1 MDHALYG
8 HVDRTRRYSV
18 GQWLA
23 DFRRVRDGNPG
34 RLLIVVGGTGLY
46 FNALLNGLSP
56 IPEVSED
63 VRREALRIRESEG
76 LASLVSDLLKRDP
89 DTAKQTDLAN
99 PARVARAW
107 EVYKST
113 GRGLAHW
120 HRQAT
125 APVLEQDAVAKLLV
139 WPTPETTA
147 AKIRLRLDRMVA
159 EGVVEECRE
168 ALEGWN
174 PELPYSKALGARE
187 FKEHLDGK
195 IGLEETLDRVA
206 QATTNYAKRQR
217 TWFRSR
223 MAGWRRIE
231 PETSEHADPGPGV
244 RPA

>member
-1 MDHALYG
+1 M
-8 HVDRTRRYSV
+8 
-18 GQWLA
+18 
-23 DFRRVRDGNPG
+23 
-34 RLLIVVGGTGLY
+34 Y

-56 IPEVSED
+56 IPEVQED
-63 VRREALRIRESEG
+63 VRREALRIKESEG
-76 LASLVSDLLKRDP
+76 LERLVSDLLKHDP
-89 DTAKQTDLAN
+89 ETAQQTDLAN

-125 APVLEQDAVAKLLV
+125 APVLAHEAVAKRLV
-139 WPTPETTA
+139 WPTPEATA

-159 EGVVEECRE
+159 DGVVEECRE
-168 ALEGWN
+168 ALAGWN

-187 FKEHLDGK
+187 FKEHLEGK
-195 IGLEETLDRVA
+195 FGLEETLGRVA
-206 QATTNYAKRQR
+206 RATTNYAKRQR

-231 PETSEHADPGPGV
+231 PETSKRAVPGFGDG
-244 RPA
+244 PA